1 MAEHHWSDI
10 RLAVATYSLRKFS
23 RAQAIDI
30 VKELGI
36 KYVNVKSF
44 HMAYDL
50 SVKELATA
58 RAEFEKGGLTIVSG
72 GNVSLRSDDED
83 DIRYHLTYCHNAALG
98 TVVCAPTH
106 KNLPTIEKY
115 AKQFNLKIAIHNHGP
130 EDEYYPNGKSVIERV
145 KNMDPC
151 MGLCYDVGH
160 ASRTG
165 ADVIEEIEMAG
176 ARLHDMHVKDLAS
189 FDDKGSQVE
198 VGKGKMP
205 IVKIFQTLKKVRYP
219 GVVGLEY
226 EINAEAP
233 QRGMAESFA
242 YMRGVLDGQKS

>member
-1 MAEHHWSDI
+1 
-10 RLAVATYSLRKFS
+10 
-23 RAQAIDI
+23 
-30 VKELGI
+30 
-36 KYVNVKSF
+36 
-44 HMAYDL
+44 
-50 SVKELATA
+50 
-58 RAEFEKGGLTIVSG
+58 
-72 GNVSLRSDDED
+72 
-83 DIRYHLTYCHNAALG
+83 
-98 TVVCAPTH
+98 
-106 KNLPTIEKY
+106 
-115 AKQFNLKIAIHNHGP
+115 
-130 EDEYYPNGKSVIERV
+130 
-145 KNMDPC
+145 

-242 YMRGVLDGQKS
+242 YLRGVLDGQKS